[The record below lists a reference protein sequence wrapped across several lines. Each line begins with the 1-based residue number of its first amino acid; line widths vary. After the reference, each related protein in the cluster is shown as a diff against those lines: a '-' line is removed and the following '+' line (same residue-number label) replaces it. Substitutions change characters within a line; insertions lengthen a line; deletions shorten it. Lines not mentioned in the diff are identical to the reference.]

1 MLRKKLGVCLLL
13 TGVLLCGGSTST
25 AHAAKVPEAVMETE
39 QSEEISRAAEA
50 SEADFETFG
59 TDDALTIVKY
69 KGTASVVDL
78 TQIFQGKTI
87 VAIGQDAFRYNNLT
101 EVILP
106 DTVKTIGTCAFQ
118 DCKLLR
124 TVKGAGNVTLI
135 SNSAFLRCEMLS
147 EIDTSSAITVGQGAF
162 GECKSLKHITI
173 PEGTTQLANSV
184 FYASGLTE
192 VILPSTCEVI
202 GQSAF
207 RETKLTE
214 IAIPD
219 QCKEIEDAAF
229 MYCKSL
235 QKVTFGENSSLK
247 SIGASFNYC
256 TVLKSIEIPAGC
268 ASIGKSCF
276 SNADEL
282 EMIKFYNKDT
292 AIADGAFYGQNDL
305 TVCAEPEG
313 AVESYM
319 KQHYSDSSRYRFNR
333 FTDTLTIQKLPKT
346 DYFYG
351 DNFSTEGLEVL
362 ADFTSDTDPAQAL
375 VAVSDCKISGYSAR
389 KSGSQTI
396 TVAYGGAETSYT
408 VANYYNMDKVTV
420 QTDEDLTYTGS
431 PVEPDFK
438 ITGSETARALV
449 KGTDYTVSYE
459 GDHTDAG
466 TVKVTFTGI
475 GVYRGTKE
483 YTYNIQPKNL
493 RDADVTAESVQL
505 DYTGA
510 ELKPEPKIFYG
521 NKMLGTADF
530 SNISYNNNVNCGT
543 ASYTV
548 TGTGNYTGSRTVE
561 FKIVLNIE
569 NAVVDAIADQTY
581 TGAAIEP
588 VFTVKTSA
596 NGTILTAGTDYTV
609 TIDGD
614 HTNAGTVT
622 AVISGTGTCYGTK
635 EVTYRIVPKNLGDA
649 DVTAKSPVLK
659 YTGKKLTPAP
669 ALYYGNVKI
678 GMSDFSVVNY
688 RNNINCGVA
697 DYTVQGTGNYTGTK
711 TVSFQISLANGTK
724 ASVGNYRYK
733 VTSAKEASLIG
744 LAKKNVTKVTVP
756 KEVKIGGVKLKV
768 TSISSKAFYKNT
780 KITDVTIGKNV
791 KTIDKSAFEGC
802 KKLKNVTIGADI
814 TKISDKAFKN
824 CSKLQTVKIDSKKL
838 KSIGKEVFKGVKSNV
853 TVKVPAK
860 KMNAYQKLLKKSG
873 LSSKAKIKKA

>member
-1 MLRKKLGVCLLL
+1 M
-13 TGVLLCGGSTST
+13 TGILLCVGSTST
-25 AHAAKVPEAVMETE
+25 AYAAKVPETVMETE

-50 SEADFETFG
+50 DESDFETSG

-69 KGTASVVDL
+69 KGTASVVNL
-78 TQIFQGKTI
+78 TAVFQGKTI
-87 VAIGQDAFRYNNLT
+87 VAIGQDTFRYNNLT

-124 TVKGAGNVTLI
+124 TVKGAGNVTQI
-135 SNSAFLRCEMLS
+135 GENAFRRCEMLS
-147 EIDTSSAITVGQGAF
+147 EIDTSSATAIGMEAF
-162 GECKSLKHITI
+162 RECKSLKQITI

-192 VILPSTCEVI
+192 VTLPSTCEVI

-219 QCKEIEDAAF
+219 QCTEIEDAAF
-229 MYCKSL
+229 MDCKSL

-256 TVLKSIEIPAGC
+256 TVLKSIAIPAGC
-268 ASIGKSCF
+268 TSIGSSCF
-276 SNADEL
+276 SNAYAL
-282 EMIKFYNKDT
+282 EMVKFYNKDT
-292 AIADGAFYGQNDL
+292 VIADGAFYGQNDL
-305 TVCAEPEG
+305 TVCAEPGG
-313 AVESYM
+313 AVENYM
-319 KQHYSDSSRYRFNR
+319 KAHYPDSSRYRFNR
-333 FTDTLTIQKLPKT
+333 FTDRLTIQKLPKT
-346 DYFYG
+346 EYFYG
-351 DNFSTEGLEVL
+351 DDFSTEGLEVL

-375 VAVSDCKISGYSAR
+375 VAVSDCKISGYSAK
-389 KSGSQTI
+389 KSGVQTI
-396 TVAYGGAETSYT
+396 TVVYGGAETSYT
-408 VANYYNMDKVTV
+408 VENYYNMDKVTV
-420 QTDEDLTYTGS
+420 QTDGNLTYTGS

-438 ITGSETARALV
+438 ITGKETGKTLV

-459 GDHTDAG
+459 GDHTNAG
-466 TVKVTFTGI
+466 EVKVSFTGI
-475 GVYRGTKE
+475 GIYRGTKE
-483 YTYNIQPKNL
+483 FTYSIQ
-493 RDADVTAESVQL
+493 A
-505 DYTGA
+505 
-510 ELKPEPKIFYG
+510 
-521 NKMLGTADF
+521 
-530 SNISYNNNVNCGT
+530 
-543 ASYTV
+543 
-548 TGTGNYTGSRTVE
+548 
-561 FKIVLNIE
+561 
-569 NAVVDAIADQTY
+569 
-581 TGAAIEP
+581 
-588 VFTVKTSA
+588 
-596 NGTILTAGTDYTV
+596 
-609 TIDGD
+609 
-614 HTNAGTVT
+614 
-622 AVISGTGTCYGTK
+622 
-635 EVTYRIVPKNLGDA
+635 KNLGDA

-669 ALYYGNVKI
+669 VLYYGNVKI
-678 GMSDFSVVNY
+678 GKSDFSFVNY

-697 DYTVQGTGNYTGTK
+697 DYTVRGTGNYTGTK
-711 TVSFQISLANGTK
+711 TVSFQISLAKGTK
-724 ASVGNYRYK
+724 ASVGNYRYQ
-733 VTSAKEASLIG
+733 VTSAKEAALIG

-780 KITDVTIGKNV
+780 KITDVTIGKNI
-791 KTIDKSAFEGC
+791 KTINKSAFEGC

-814 TKISDKAFKN
+814 TKISNKAFKN